1 MKDIGEFLERLGRTI
16 GRIDAPR
23 GWDWLR
29 DEEEGELGSPRIE
42 RELPLGET
50 PEVDLTAST
59 LSLRI
64 VPVEPG
70 QQPRITLQGRGA
82 EGADLRI
89 ERQGEKVVVSIQ
101 RAGELWGWAGRLRAV
116 MAVPAGTRLRVR
128 FNAGRLRVLGLQDA
142 EFDLRLEAGL
152 ASFHDCSGRLLLA
165 VNAGKVDLH
174 DFSGL
179 IDAHADASALNL
191 RDVHLRGDSSLRSNA
206 GAIRCERLRLDPGT
220 YQLETSAGSMRIG
233 LLPGLPISITASAT
247 LGSVSNRI
255 GGTLPGAPV
264 QLNAHT
270 EMGNIR
276 LYYDEPPAT
285 PLRPVPITDERAF
298 GPRPAEP
305 PEPPTAPP
313 PPEPFT
319 AATPATGSDD
329 EAATDVE
336 AETLRIL
343 GMVER
348 HEITTDEA
356 AALLA
361 ALRERQER

>member
-29 DEEEGELGSPRIE
+29 DEEDSEPGGPRIE

-50 PEVDLTAST
+50 PEAELTASA

-70 QQPRITLQGRGA
+70 QQPHITLQGRGA
-82 EGADLRI
+82 ESAELRV
-89 ERQGEKVVVSIQ
+89 ERQGDKVIVSVQ
-101 RAGELWGWAGRLRAV
+101 RAGELWGWASRLRAV
-116 MAVPAGTRLRVR
+116 MAVPAGIRLRVR
-128 FNAGRLRVLGLQDA
+128 LNAGRLRVLGLQDT
-142 EFDLRLEAGL
+142 EIDLRLDAGL
-152 ASFHDCSGRLLLA
+152 ASFHDCSGRIHLVA
-165 VNAGKVDLH
+165 NAGKVDLH

-179 IDAHADASALNL
+179 IDARADASALNL

-220 YQLETSAGSMRIG
+220 YQLETSAGSMRVG
-233 LLPGLPISITASAT
+233 LIPGLPISVTASAT

-255 GGTLPGAPV
+255 GGSLPGAPV

-285 PLRPVPITDERAF
+285 PLRPVPIADERES
-298 GPRPAEP
+298 GPRP
-305 PEPPTAPP
+305 PEPPRPS
-313 PPEPFT
+313 EPF
-319 AATPATGSDD
+319 AAEMPPTRPDGDTV
-329 EAATDVE
+329 TDIE

-361 ALRERQER
+361 ALREQRER